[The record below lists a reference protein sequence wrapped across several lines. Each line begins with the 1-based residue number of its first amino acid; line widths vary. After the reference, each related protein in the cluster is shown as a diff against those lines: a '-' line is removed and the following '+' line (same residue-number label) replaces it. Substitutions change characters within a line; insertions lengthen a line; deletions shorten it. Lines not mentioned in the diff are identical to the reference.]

1 MLGIFKDAR
10 KLLGLKEKP
19 ELSDSIE
26 IIRVNANKAFKKDQL
41 RFEDDGIFYVDD
53 SGKKHKGYIYK
64 SKYAV
69 MKYDNLPKFHLTK
82 CKIIQDF
89 INRGV
94 FEEEYLF
101 SNSKT
106 NDVYEM
112 YNTHIVH
119 EDQVLELCNY
129 CRRDLTE
136 CFETTQ
142 DFYENLED
150 KYKSKND
157 VKVDINGYSL
167 NWQKISKKYREKQN
181 YTCESCGEV
190 PKNDRDKIYWHTH
203 HIDGNKIENDDS
215 NLKCLCIRCH
225 SEVDETHRKNFST
238 GDRTIQ
244 LKDFKRKYT
253 KT

>member
-1 MLGIFKDAR
+1 MLGIFKNTR
-10 KLLGLKEKP
+10 RLLGLNEEPTATDDVKV
-19 ELSDSIE
+19 
-26 IIRVNANKAFKKDQL
+26 IRVNANKAFNNGRIK
-41 RFEDDGIFYVDD
+41 FEDDGIFYVDA

-69 MKYDNLPKFHLTK
+69 NRYGTLPKFHLTK
-82 CKIIQDF
+82 CIIIQDF

-101 SNSKT
+101 SNSKS
-106 NDVYEM
+106 NNVYEM

-119 EDQVLELCNY
+119 ENQVLELCNY
-129 CRRDLTE
+129 CRKELTE

-150 KYKSKND
+150 KYKSKKE
-157 VKVDINGYSL
+157 VKVDINGYTL
-167 NWQKISKKYREKQN
+167 DWYRISKVYREKQV
-181 YTCESCGEV
+181 YTCESCGEI
-190 PKNDRDKIYWHTH
+190 PRNERDKIFWHTH
-203 HIDGNKIENDDS
+203 HIDGNKVENDDS

-238 GDRTIQ
+238 GDRAIQ
-244 LKDFKRKYT
+244 LNDFKRKYP
-253 KT
+253 KI